1 MITYSKFKARND
13 KGIQNLLQSDKHT
26 TYKKATN
33 VFLYSN
39 SKDDF
44 KEYNKP
50 STFTPHLKN
59 SNCFVLSIAQSIN
72 TKFIKHLNNQY

>member
-1 MITYSKFKARND
+1 MIAYSKFKARNN
-13 KGIQNLLQSDKHT
+13 KGVQNLLQDNKHT

-44 KEYNKP
+44 KEYNRP
-50 STFTPHLKN
+50 STFIPYLKN
-59 SNCFVLSIAQSIN
+59 GNCFVLSIAQSID
-72 TKFIKHLNNQY
+72 TKFIKYLNNQC